1 MSTFAH
7 NINTQWEDKPEM
19 LKVEDKAKEKLG
31 QGGGMKAK
39 ILWLFLDLSIYLLHS
54 HKTKPLKSLKWKQN
68 KTKQPNEYWFVA

>member
-1 MSTFAH
+1 
-7 NINTQWEDKPEM
+7 M

-54 HKTKPLKSLKWKQN
+54 HKTKSFKKPKMKAK
-68 KTKQPNEYWFVA
+68 